1 MSRLTSNTLQSK
13 KLQSAAQA
21 VWHLAKGSLMIVGLV
36 ALVAW
41 EMNTFSYAKPAT
53 VPEDG
58 PPLLSA
64 LSKVQPAT
72 IKADTAAQ
80 AQEAALDVAAPGTTE
95 VHQRIAVFLAR
106 KYLVSIDAMQL
117 LVSAAYLSGKETG
130 LDPNLI
136 LSVMAVES
144 RFHPFA
150 ESPMG
155 AKGLMQVIPRFH
167 MDKFDPLGGQA
178 AVLNP
183 VTNIKVGAMILQDYI
198 RRFGGVEAG
207 LKMYSGA
214 TGDDFGYP
222 NKVLAERDRLA
233 AAGAGKLVF
242 QPQTQV
248 SAPPGRGVPAA
259 GPALHAPAADS
270 NGASGILDAPAAPNL
285 TSGRQP
291 LPFAVARHGE
301 V

>member
-1 MSRLTSNTLQSK
+1 MSRLTSK
-13 KLQSAAQA
+13 KLQSAVQT

-41 EMNTFSYAKPAT
+41 EMNTFSYAKPAAA
-53 VPEDG
+53 PEDG

-64 LSKVQPAT
+64 LSKVQPDT
-72 IKADTAAQ
+72 IKAGNAAQ
-80 AQEAALDVAAPGTTE
+80 AQEAEINAAALATPE
-95 VHQRIAVFLAR
+95 VHKRVAIFLAR
-106 KYLVSIDAMQL
+106 KYLVSMDAMQL

-130 LDPNLI
+130 VDPNLI
-136 LSVMAVES
+136 LSVMAIES

-155 AKGLMQVIPRFH
+155 AKGLMQVIPKFH
-167 MDKFDPLGGQA
+167 MDKFDPLGGQE

-183 VTNIKVGAMILQDYI
+183 VANIKVGAMILHEYI
-198 RRFGGVEAG
+198 RRFGSVEAG

-214 TGDDFGYP
+214 TGDDYGYP
-222 NKVLAERDRLA
+222 AKVLAERDRLA

-242 QPQTQV
+242 QPQAQV
-248 SAPPGRGVPAA
+248 SAPPGSAPSGRRVSAA
-259 GPALHAPAADS
+259 GPGLNPPAADT
-270 NGASGILDAPAAPNL
+270 NGAGSILDAPAVPDL